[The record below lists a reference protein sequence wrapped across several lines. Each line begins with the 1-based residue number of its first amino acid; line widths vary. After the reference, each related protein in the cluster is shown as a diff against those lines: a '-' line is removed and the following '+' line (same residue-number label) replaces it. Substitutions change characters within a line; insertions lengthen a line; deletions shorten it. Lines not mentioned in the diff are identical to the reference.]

1 MERFTP
7 LDQMQGCNA
16 MARVLLA
23 EDDQSMREFLS
34 RALERSGH
42 EVTAVPDGL
51 SALNAVSE
59 RGYDLLI
66 ADIVMPGIDG
76 IEVSRQANKVNADLK
91 VLFITGFSAVAKS
104 ARAEMGDIKVLSKP
118 SHLRD
123 LVDQVDSILSQ
134 DVA

>member
-1 MERFTP
+1 MMCGDDAAWNGSRRWTK
-7 LDQMQGCNA
+7 C
-16 MARVLLA
+16 RVV
-23 EDDQSMREFLS
+23 MPWREFLS

-76 IEVSRQANKVNADLK
+76 IEVSRQANKVNADRK
-91 VLFITGFSAVAKS
+91 VLFITRFAAVAMS
-104 ARAEMGDIKVLSKP
+104 ARAEMGDTKVLSKP
-118 SHLRD
+118 FHLRD

>member
-1 MERFTP
+1 MP
-7 LDQMQGCNA
+7 W
-16 MARVLLA
+16 
-23 EDDQSMREFLS
+23 REFLS

-104 ARAEMGDIKVLSKP
+104 ARGVDAACQACAGSGCDAA
-118 SHLRD
+118 LRATRETKAQLLD
-123 LVDQVDSILSQ
+123 ALG
-134 DVA
+134 

>member
-123 LVDQVDSILSQ
+123 LVDQVNSILSQ